1 MATSIVLVTQ
11 DCFLVRGMRLFFPDI
26 ICLSSI
32 DRNIFD
38 TDANE
43 YTVLIDSRTPL
54 RLYDYLIRH
63 PARTRK
69 TICCVMLDMR
79 PREEDLLSMKLFMN
93 TSLTAP
99 DMASLFNLVLDM
111 KGRRLTTKWLL
122 NLRLSRHEAIMIRL
136 LKAGR
141 SMEEIAD
148 KLNMSVKSLYRKR
161 TVLSERLGAGNF
173 NEACLFIFKK
183 QTAGRGWERSLAS
196 SEAKSRN
203 PPRGRVL
210 LMEIIQNDQR
220 RLALTELTRVSAP
233 YCPW

>member
-26 ICLSSI
+26 ICLCSI

-63 PARTRK
+63 PARTKK

-79 PREEDLLSMKLFMN
+79 PREEDLHSMKLFMN
-93 TSLTAP
+93 TSLTPP

-111 KGRRLTTKWLL
+111 KGWRLTTKWLL
-122 NLRLSRHEAIMIRL
+122 NLRLSRHEAIMLRL

-161 TVLSERLGAGNF
+161 TALSERLGAGNF
-173 NEACLFIFKK
+173 NEACLFIFKNK
-183 QTAGRGWERSLAS
+183 
-196 SEAKSRN
+196 
-203 PPRGRVL
+203 L
-210 LMEIIQNDQR
+210 LDVVGND
-220 RLALTELTRVSAP
+220 P
-233 YCPW
+233 

>member
-26 ICLSSI
+26 ILLDSI

-38 TDANE
+38 NGADE
-43 YTVLIDSRTPL
+43 YSVLIDSRSPL

-79 PREEDLLSMKLFMN
+79 PREEDLHSMKLFMN
-93 TSLTAP
+93 TSLTPP

-111 KGRRLTTKWLL
+111 KGWRLTTKWLL
-122 NLRLSRHEAIMIRL
+122 NLRLSRHEAIMLRL

-161 TVLSERLGAGNF
+161 TALSERLGAGNF
-173 NEACLFIFKK
+173 NEACLFIFKNK
-183 QTAGRGWERSLAS
+183 LLDAAG
-196 SEAKSRN
+196 
-203 PPRGRVL
+203 
-210 LMEIIQNDQR
+210 ND
-220 RLALTELTRVSAP
+220 P
-233 YCPW
+233 

>member
-26 ICLSSI
+26 ICLCSI

-79 PREEDLLSMKLFMN
+79 HREENLLSMKLFMN
-93 TSLTAP
+93 TSLTPP

-111 KGRRLTTKWLL
+111 KGWRLTTKWLL
-122 NLRLSRHEAIMIRL
+122 NLRLSRHEAIMLRL

-161 TVLSERLGAGNF
+161 TALSERLGAGNF
-173 NEACLFIFKK
+173 NEACLFIFKNK
-183 QTAGRGWERSLAS
+183 LLDAAG
-196 SEAKSRN
+196 
-203 PPRGRVL
+203 
-210 LMEIIQNDQR
+210 ND
-220 RLALTELTRVSAP
+220 P
-233 YCPW
+233 

>member
-26 ICLSSI
+26 ICLCSI

-79 PREEDLLSMKLFMN
+79 PREEDLHSMKLFMN
-93 TSLTAP
+93 TSLTPP

-111 KGRRLTTKWLL
+111 KGWRLTTKWLL
-122 NLRLSRHEAIMIRL
+122 NLRLSRHEAIMLRL

-141 SMEEIAD
+141 SMEELAD

-161 TVLSERLGAGNF
+161 TALSERLGAGNF
-173 NEACLFIFKK
+173 NEACLFIFKNK
-183 QTAGRGWERSLAS
+183 LLDAAG
-196 SEAKSRN
+196 
-203 PPRGRVL
+203 
-210 LMEIIQNDQR
+210 ND
-220 RLALTELTRVSAP
+220 P
-233 YCPW
+233 

>member
-26 ICLSSI
+26 ICLCSI

-43 YTVLIDSRTPL
+43 YTVLIDRRTPL

-79 PREEDLLSMKLFMN
+79 PREEDLHSMKLFMN
-93 TSLTAP
+93 TSLTPP

-111 KGRRLTTKWLL
+111 KGWRLTTKWLL
-122 NLRLSRHEAIMIRL
+122 NLRLSRHEAIMLRL

-161 TVLSERLGAGNF
+161 TALSERLGAGNF
-173 NEACLFIFKK
+173 NEACLFIFKNK
-183 QTAGRGWERSLAS
+183 LLDAAG
-196 SEAKSRN
+196 
-203 PPRGRVL
+203 
-210 LMEIIQNDQR
+210 ND
-220 RLALTELTRVSAP
+220 P
-233 YCPW
+233 

>member
-11 DCFLVRGMRLFFPDI
+11 DCFLVRGVRLFFPDI
-26 ICLSSI
+26 ICLCSI

-79 PREEDLLSMKLFMN
+79 PREEDLHSMKLFMN
-93 TSLTAP
+93 TSLTPP

-111 KGRRLTTKWLL
+111 KGWRLTTKWLL
-122 NLRLSRHEAIMIRL
+122 NLRLSRHEAIMLRL

-161 TVLSERLGAGNF
+161 TALSERLGAGNF
-173 NEACLFIFKK
+173 NEACLFIFKNK
-183 QTAGRGWERSLAS
+183 LLDAAG
-196 SEAKSRN
+196 
-203 PPRGRVL
+203 
-210 LMEIIQNDQR
+210 ND
-220 RLALTELTRVSAP
+220 P
-233 YCPW
+233 

>member
-26 ICLSSI
+26 ICLCSI

-43 YTVLIDSRTPL
+43 YTVLIDSRAPL

-79 PREEDLLSMKLFMN
+79 PREEDLHSMKLFMN
-93 TSLTAP
+93 TSLTPP

-111 KGRRLTTKWLL
+111 KGWRLTTKWLL
-122 NLRLSRHEAIMIRL
+122 NLRLSRHEAIMLRL

-161 TVLSERLGAGNF
+161 TALSERLGAGNF
-173 NEACLFIFKK
+173 NEACLFIFKNK
-183 QTAGRGWERSLAS
+183 LLDAAG
-196 SEAKSRN
+196 
-203 PPRGRVL
+203 
-210 LMEIIQNDQR
+210 ND
-220 RLALTELTRVSAP
+220 P
-233 YCPW
+233 

>member
-26 ICLSSI
+26 ICLCSI

-79 PREEDLLSMKLFMN
+79 PREEDLHSMKLFMN
-93 TSLTAP
+93 TSLTPP

-111 KGRRLTTKWLL
+111 KGWRLTTKWLL
-122 NLRLSRHEAIMIRL
+122 NLRLSRHEAIMLRL

-141 SMEEIAD
+141 SMDEIAD

-161 TVLSERLGAGNF
+161 TALSERLGAGNF
-173 NEACLFIFKK
+173 NEACLFIFKNK
-183 QTAGRGWERSLAS
+183 LLDAAG
-196 SEAKSRN
+196 
-203 PPRGRVL
+203 
-210 LMEIIQNDQR
+210 ND
-220 RLALTELTRVSAP
+220 P
-233 YCPW
+233 

>member
-1 MATSIVLVTQ
+1 VATSIVLVTQ

-26 ICLSSI
+26 ICLCSI

-79 PREEDLLSMKLFMN
+79 PREEDLHSMKLFMN
-93 TSLTAP
+93 TSLTPP

-111 KGRRLTTKWLL
+111 KGWRLTTKWLL
-122 NLRLSRHEAIMIRL
+122 NLRLSRHEAIMLRL

-141 SMEEIAD
+141 SMDEIAD

-161 TVLSERLGAGNF
+161 TALSERLGAGNF
-173 NEACLFIFKK
+173 NEACLFIFKNK
-183 QTAGRGWERSLAS
+183 LLDAAG
-196 SEAKSRN
+196 
-203 PPRGRVL
+203 
-210 LMEIIQNDQR
+210 ND
-220 RLALTELTRVSAP
+220 P
-233 YCPW
+233 

>member
-1 MATSIVLVTQ
+1 
-11 DCFLVRGMRLFFPDI
+11 MRLFFPDI

-148 KLNMSVKSLYRKR
+148 KLNMSVK
-161 TVLSERLGAGNF
+161 
-173 NEACLFIFKK
+173 
-183 QTAGRGWERSLAS
+183 
-196 SEAKSRN
+196 
-203 PPRGRVL
+203 
-210 LMEIIQNDQR
+210 
-220 RLALTELTRVSAP
+220 
-233 YCPW
+233 